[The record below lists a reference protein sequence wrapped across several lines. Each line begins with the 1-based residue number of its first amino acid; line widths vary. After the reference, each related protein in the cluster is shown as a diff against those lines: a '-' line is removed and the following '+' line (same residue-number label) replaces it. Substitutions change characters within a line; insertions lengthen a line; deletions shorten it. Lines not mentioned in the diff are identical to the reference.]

1 MCYELSQEKQQA
13 HATCQSVFLWQLA
26 ESLAG
31 FSDKTAHRELVLPV
45 IFI

>member
-1 MCYELSQEKQQA
+1 MCYELSQEKQA
-13 HATCQSVFLWQLA
+13 HATCQSVFQWQLA
-26 ESLAG
+26 ESRAG